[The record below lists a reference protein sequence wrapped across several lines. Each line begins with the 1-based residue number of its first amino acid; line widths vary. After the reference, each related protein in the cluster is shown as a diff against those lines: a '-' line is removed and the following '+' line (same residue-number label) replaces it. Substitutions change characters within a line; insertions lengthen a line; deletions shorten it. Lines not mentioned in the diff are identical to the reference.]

1 MTLVPPFA
9 EIAATADA
17 PMDVM
22 ALALASEFRP
32 VDGAAALLVLDGLG
46 EELARVIQSTPATRA
61 AETDVRACAHV
72 LHATHGFAGNQER
85 YDDPAN
91 SMLDVVLETRRG
103 LPILLSVLYVEV
115 ARRADVPL
123 AGIGLAGHFVV
134 GHFGANPPV
143 LLDPFNG
150 GTIVEADLK
159 PGLHRPWRNQEI
171 TMRML
176 NNLVGS
182 YERRGDF
189 HAAIRAAEMRL
200 ELQAPRALRDTLRA
214 ELRALQARLN

>member
-1 MTLVPPFA
+1 MTLVPSFA

-32 VDGAAALLVLDGLG
+32 VDGAAALQSLDGLG
-46 EELARVIQSTPATRA
+46 EELARIIQGTKTTRA
-61 AETDVRACAHV
+61 ADTDARACAHV
-72 LHATHGFAGNQER
+72 LHGTHGFVGEQER

-103 LPILLSVLYVEV
+103 LPILLSVVYVEV
-115 ARRADVPL
+115 ARRADIPL

-134 GHFGANPPV
+134 GHFGANPPL

-150 GTIVEADLK
+150 GTIVEADLE
-159 PGLHRPWRNQEI
+159 PGFNRPWRNQEI
-171 TMRML
+171 AMRML
-176 NNLVGS
+176 NNLVAG
-182 YERRGDF
+182 YQRRGDF
-189 HAAIRAAEMRL
+189 RAAIRAAEMRL
-200 ELQAPRALRDTLRA
+200 ELQASRALRDTLRA